1 MVEAVGDANSDPH
14 ALVHNLADP
23 VPEVDAVT
31 HKRGDAHP
39 LIDTLA
45 DTVAE
50 MEAKTLADTRAMRT
64 DWSTLWLTR

>member
-31 HKRGDAHP
+31 LGDKRGDAHP

-45 DTVAE
+45 DTVGE

-64 DWSTLWLTR
+64 HW

>member
-1 MVEAVGDANSDPH
+1 MVEAVGDANGDPH
-14 ALVHNLADP
+14 ALVDNLADP

-31 HKRGDAHP
+31 LGDQRGDAHP
-39 LIDTLA
+39 LVDTLA

-64 DWSTLWLTR
+64 HW